1 MDDNSS
7 KFSEEVFSLFIF
19 KVNDTNNINSLFSCE
34 KKTKINKQ
42 L

>member
-19 KVNDTNNINSLFSCE
+19 KVNDTNNINSLFSCK